1 MIVAEYRERLA
12 DRLITEFLTELPA
25 LAIVGPRAS
34 GKTTTAMRHART
46 VIRLDRPAEAAV
58 VAADPDTAL
67 DGLPEP
73 VLLDEWQEVPELL
86 GAVKRACDTQPRPG
100 RFILTGSV
108 RAEIEAKTWPGTGRV
123 TRIAMY
129 PMTVDEQLGTPTTP
143 FIDRIAANAPTD
155 VPGEP
160 LNVRHY
166 IDMALRGGFPQAALS
181 LGPRAR
187 RGWLDTYTEEIVTRD
202 VQMAGT
208 GHDSVRLSRYFE
220 AYALHSGGI
229 VDDTTLYS
237 AANINRQTA
246 LGYHELLSRIYVI
259 DELPAWTSNRLKRL
273 TLAPK
278 RQLIDSSLL
287 ASIAGATQHTVMRD
301 ANLLGRLLETFVVA
315 QLRAQATVSE
325 HRCRLYHL
333 RQHHGRHEIDV
344 IAEIDAQHIIGIEI
358 KATAAPTTD
367 DARHLAW
374 LRDSID
380 NRFLTGVVLHTG
392 PRSFPLGDRLWAIP
406 ISTLWI

>member
-1 MIVAEYRERLA
+1 MAEYRERLA
-12 DRLITEFLTELPA
+12 DRLIAEFLTELPA

-34 GKTTTAMRHART
+34 GKTTTALRHART

-73 VLLDEWQEVPELL
+73 VLLDEWQEVPEVL

-108 RAEIEAKTWPGTGRV
+108 RAEVEAKTWPGTGRV

-143 FIDRIAANAPTD
+143 FVDRIAANTPAD
-155 VPGEP
+155 APGEP
-160 LNVRHY
+160 LNLRHY

-181 LGPRAR
+181 LTPQAR

-208 GHDSVRLSRYFE
+208 GHDSVRLGRYFE

-229 VDDTTLYS
+229 VDDTTLYN

-287 ASIAGATQHTVMRD
+287 ASITGATHETVMRD

-344 IAEIDAQHIIGIEI
+344 IAELDAQHVIGIEI
-358 KATAAPTTD
+358 KATAAPTPD
-367 DARHLAW
+367 DARHLVW
-374 LRDSID
+374 LRDSIYD
-380 NRFLTGVVLHTG
+380 RFLAGVVLHTG
-392 PRSFPLGDRLWAIP
+392 PRSFQLGDRLWAIP
-406 ISTLWI
+406 ISTLWS

>member
-1 MIVAEYRERLA
+1 M
-12 DRLITEFLTELPA
+12 ELPA

-129 PMTVDEQLGTPTTP
+129 PMTVDEQLGTLTTP

-208 GHDSVRLSRYFE
+208 GHDSVRLGRYFE

-287 ASIAGATQHTVMRD
+287 ASIAGATQQTVMRD

-315 QLRAQATVSE
+315 PTAGPGHRERAPLPPVPPPPTPRTPRNRR
-325 HRCRLYHL
+325 HRRTRRPAHHRHRNQSHRRAHNRRRPPPRLAA
-333 RQHHGRHEIDV
+333 RQHRQPIPNRSR
-344 IAEIDAQHIIGIEI
+344 APQPAPAYSPS
-358 KATAAPTTD
+358 ATASGQSPSAPCG
-367 DARHLAW
+367 AEEMPGW
-374 LRDSID
+374 G
-380 NRFLTGVVLHTG
+380 GVKHY
-392 PRSFPLGDRLWAIP
+392 S
-406 ISTLWI
+406 

>member
-1 MIVAEYRERLA
+1 MAEYRERLA
-12 DRLITEFLTELPA
+12 DRLIAEFLTELPA

-34 GKTTTAMRHART
+34 GKTTTALRHART

-73 VLLDEWQEVPELL
+73 VLLDEWQEVPEVL
-86 GAVKRACDTQPRPG
+86 GAVKRACDTEPRPG

-143 FIDRIAANAPTD
+143 FVDRIAANTPAD
-155 VPGEP
+155 APGEP
-160 LNVRHY
+160 LNLRHY

-181 LGPRAR
+181 LTPQAR

-208 GHDSVRLSRYFE
+208 GHDSVRLGRYFE

-229 VDDTTLYS
+229 VDDTTLYN

-287 ASIAGATQHTVMRD
+287 ASITGATHETVMRD

-344 IAEIDAQHIIGIEI
+344 IAELDAQHVIGIEI
-358 KATAAPTTD
+358 KATAAPTPD
-367 DARHLAW
+367 DARHLVW
-374 LRDSID
+374 LRDSIYD
-380 NRFLTGVVLHTG
+380 RFLAGVVLHTG
-392 PRSFPLGDRLWAIP
+392 PRSFQLGDRLWAIP
-406 ISTLWI
+406 ISTLWS

>member
-12 DRLITEFLTELPA
+12 DRLIAEFLTELSA

-181 LGPRAR
+181 LGTRAR

-278 RQLIDSSLL
+278 RHLIDSSLL
-287 ASIAGATQHTVMRD
+287 ASIAGATHNTVMRD

-344 IAEIDAQHIIGIEI
+344 IVELDAQHIIGIEI
-358 KATAAPTTD
+358 KATAAPTPD

-406 ISTLWI
+406 ISTLWS